1 VDDTFRKRETR
12 YRKFKEKNP
21 DVAFSR
27 YLMERQLDNLSAG
40 SGALKVALASNE
52 EFWASGEAKAA
63 RLMATAGIEPHHK
76 VVEYGC
82 GSLRIAAHF
91 IRRLAPGNFFGL
103 DVVSGFYEA
112 GQAAIGD
119 GLIAERRPRFGVIEE
134 TTLAEAEALA
144 ADFVYSAVVCAHVHP
159 DEIETYFRNLVRL
172 AHKPGA
178 WLIFNAALHE
188 HPVRYA
194 FDGWAWPLEF
204 YQDHLPGFDM
214 IRALKGTMQT
224 RNGIQTMPVDFE
236 FRRPARHDAAGD
248 QDRRHLRRFAPSE
261 GDVGG
266 AR

>member
-1 VDDTFRKRETR
+1 VDDTFHKRETR

-27 YLMERQLDNLSAG
+27 YLMERQFGNLSAG

-63 RLMATAGIEPHHK
+63 RLMAAAAIEPHHK

-103 DVVSGFYEA
+103 DVVPGFYEA

-119 GLIAERRPRFGVIEE
+119 ALIAEKRPRFGVIEE
-134 TTLAEAEALA
+134 TTLAEAQALA
-144 ADFVYSAVVCAHVHP
+144 ADLVYSAVVCAHVHP
-159 DEIETYFRNLVRL
+159 DEIETYFRNLARL

-178 WLIFNAALHE
+178 RLMFNAALHE
-188 HPVRYA
+188 HPARYA
-194 FDGWAWPLEF
+194 FDGWAWPLAF
-204 YQDHLPGFDM
+204 YQDHLPGFEM
-214 IRALKGTMQT
+214 TRAATGTMQT
-224 RNGIQTMPVDFE
+224 RNGIATTPVDFE
-236 FRRPARHDAAGD
+236 FRRPARRDSGHRVAPGEGQVGDA
-248 QDRRHLRRFAPSE
+248 R
-261 GDVGG
+261 
-266 AR
+266 